1 MGSLFLRLLDSHIV
15 ELGESGEC
23 VAGVLELS
31 PSVEHDD
38 RTGFA
43 VIAGPASQSGA
54 DPGGVGE
61 RAFWMR
67 IFLTGGLAFEL
78 GAKRLQQGRIFEL
91 EGVARRSQPLD
102 GAAIARM
109 DQLLNRDGGDQR
121 GGGQFAERLIV
132 GDAQRFDIKAL
143 RLHRTEQLLD
153 RPAASIKIG
162 DFERLL
168 HNANRTGG
176 YETPMNGFAWRGI
189 DLPEVDD
196 IHCDRLGPALVAA
209 VLRLDY
215 FHAIKAHREL
225 GLPRSPP
232 RFGGQRQEG
241 LARRRQRVD
250 ARKQKRIA
258 LNAAVLRRAQHKI
271 DAGRAQGE
279 SREYVAFAVGDH
291 RYLLRVR
298 ADLRRR
304 ARPLDPAPAFLL
316 FDRPRPSLR
325 LAPALALQKLS
336 VDKTKNR
343 PVLRVHRDCG
353 MQIETAAARRSD
365 DRRVLDRQ
373 HMPAHATRPGA
384 RAGGGEHLLGRHRL
398 VAQKTGQTNFPS
410 PIPAQPTHAN
420 PIAARR
426 DKAAMQKDPPFS
438 RRRSPN
444 RPSPSS
450 SIANLPTNQ
459 RRESDFKNH
468 RNRRCVNAVAHEG
481 GGGFLDH
488 ARLALMQI
496 DVACEAARRTVEP
509 EKPGFVVGFLPGQE
523 VVWLSE
529 TLRILREEAP
539 EVDITLSTKSSP
551 ELADALMQGKVD
563 VALLRRE
570 TQTAGLAFKL
580 LIEEPLIAILPAN
593 HRLAARKAVRPQELA
608 RETFISSAR
617 LAPVLR
623 SVINDYATKVG
634 ITLKQNYDAETVSGG
649 MSLVASTGGFTLVPL
664 YVRHALISSVVARP
678 LSGEV
683 PTIDLMMGYNK
694 SNASPLLKRFLA
706 RADELTRRP
715 NLLSQ

>member
-1 MGSLFLRLLDSHIV
+1 MARAHGATMSSSSASGNLSSMKKSICMPTTASAWRAPRLPDIWIFIIDCARIPALTGARQTRPTSIRRPSLRRHEFSA
-15 ELGESGEC
+15 
-23 VAGVLELS
+23 AGC
-31 PSVEHDD
+31 
-38 RTGFA
+38 
-43 VIAGPASQSGA
+43 
-54 DPGGVGE
+54 
-61 RAFWMR
+61 WMR
-67 IFLTGGLAFEL
+67 LRSGYRPPCVTPNTRRHQTSET
-78 GAKRLQQGRIFEL
+78 
-91 EGVARRSQPLD
+91 RRSATYHSRETVQTT
-102 GAAIARM
+102 GASS
-109 DQLLNRDGGDQR
+109 
-121 GGGQFAERLIV
+121 
-132 GDAQRFDIKAL
+132 
-143 RLHRTEQLLD
+143 D

-196 IHCDRLGPALVAA
+196 IHCDRLGPALVDA

-468 RNRRCVNAVAHEG
+468 RNRRCVNAVARMG
-481 GGGFLDH
+481 GTCLYERDSRSRYFTPQIFLYWS
-488 ARLALMQI
+488 R
-496 DVACEAARRTVEP
+496 
-509 EKPGFVVGFLPGQE
+509 
-523 VVWLSE
+523 
-529 TLRILREEAP
+529 
-539 EVDITLSTKSSP
+539 
-551 ELADALMQGKVD
+551 
-563 VALLRRE
+563 
-570 TQTAGLAFKL
+570 
-580 LIEEPLIAILPAN
+580 
-593 HRLAARKAVRPQELA
+593 
-608 RETFISSAR
+608 
-617 LAPVLR
+617 
-623 SVINDYATKVG
+623 
-634 ITLKQNYDAETVSGG
+634 
-649 MSLVASTGGFTLVPL
+649 
-664 YVRHALISSVVARP
+664 
-678 LSGEV
+678 
-683 PTIDLMMGYNK
+683 
-694 SNASPLLKRFLA
+694 
-706 RADELTRRP
+706 
-715 NLLSQ
+715 

>member
-1 MGSLFLRLLDSHIV
+1 MANFKRDIGGRTIYAGAEYEWRLRREPQWCTVDGWKGVALAIRHVNGQREAILEWPFSGTHSKSVPHRQRPTVSPAMLEKGIATALQAGLLDSHIV

-143 RLHRTEQLLD
+143 RLHRKEQLLD

-196 IHCDRLGPALVAA
+196 IHCDRLGPALVDA

-215 FHAIKAHREL
+215 FHAIKAHHEL

-343 PVLRVHRDCG
+343 PVLRIHRDCG

-468 RNRRCVNAVAHEG
+468 RNRRCVNAVAPCG
-481 GGGFLDH
+481 GGSRCIQLVRSGY
-488 ARLALMQI
+488 ALYAAPRR
-496 DVACEAARRTVEP
+496 VCACAY
-509 EKPGFVVGFLPGQE
+509 L
-523 VVWLSE
+523 LN
-529 TLRILREEAP
+529 
-539 EVDITLSTKSSP
+539 
-551 ELADALMQGKVD
+551 AL
-563 VALLRRE
+563 
-570 TQTAGLAFKL
+570 
-580 LIEEPLIAILPAN
+580 
-593 HRLAARKAVRPQELA
+593 
-608 RETFISSAR
+608 
-617 LAPVLR
+617 
-623 SVINDYATKVG
+623 
-634 ITLKQNYDAETVSGG
+634 
-649 MSLVASTGGFTLVPL
+649 
-664 YVRHALISSVVARP
+664 
-678 LSGEV
+678 
-683 PTIDLMMGYNK
+683 
-694 SNASPLLKRFLA
+694 ASPS
-706 RADELTRRP
+706 RAA
-715 NLLSQ
+715 